1 MLALRTA
8 RALRPAARRFSDAGG
23 GLSLSFAAPHTVY
36 YFEAAVQSVTL
47 PGVSGVYGVTAGHSP
62 LAEQL
67 QPGVVAITHK
77 AGEDPEKFFVSGGFA
92 FTDNEK
98 TEVSALEAVKLED
111 IDEAKQQGKRKLAK
125 WLRRVRRHTTSLHWA
140 CEDRDREGLLRLLR
154 SDEYEG
160 ALPSLARLEKICA
173 KHKHAPPV
181 CERSQRLLRLAYGP
195 WDVLRRHVWPR
206 SFREHIAA
214 VTDVT
219 RGRGDDA
226 ICFTILSFCGRGWW
240 AGHGPVEE
248 APPPVPAATVLR
260 RRICGEC
267 QRCPM
272 RRAGLKRC
280 AGCRAV

>member
-111 IDEAKQQGKRKLAK
+111 IDEAKVRSEYAAAAKDESAEGKAAADAAK
-125 WLRRVRRHTTSLHWA
+125 A
-140 CEDRDREGLLRLLR
+140 M
-154 SDEYEG
+154 
-160 ALPSLARLEKICA
+160 
-173 KHKHAPPV
+173 
-181 CERSQRLLRLAYGP
+181 
-195 WDVLRRHVWPR
+195 
-206 SFREHIAA
+206 AA
-214 VTDVT
+214 AIGVT
-219 RGRGDDA
+219 
-226 ICFTILSFCGRGWW
+226 L
-240 AGHGPVEE
+240 
-248 APPPVPAATVLR
+248 
-260 RRICGEC
+260 
-267 QRCPM
+267 
-272 RRAGLKRC
+272 
-280 AGCRAV
+280 